1 MEDNYRV
8 KFINTGNNIVDS
20 VLSDN
25 WSVVEDF
32 VKRQEESEKE
42 MYQKQGSKFPA
53 YGDYEKQYHALRFVQ
68 DFNKA
73 LHKII
78 EPNDKYVSS
87 SIDAKYGKVKAN
99 VYIKR
104 NGQEYGIF
112 TEGVFAG
119 GYNIQRGHIRYLTSS
134 SLPKKKV
141 PKGIDLK
148 LNEYEATMK
157 SFERLPKEID
167 YKKKR
172 LLELEKEI
180 EDLKKKTSN
189 KVDFFK
195 RVKQVW
201 YDDEDNR
208 KYLMSENPL
217 NGKIEWTYQRGGEDA
232 IFFSTYKKFVDFNA
246 KRYWNNL
253 KSQLREKNERVKQI
267 KSKIKKLEKQYTDFE
282 KSLAPKTTKK
292 SIPKTNP
299 KSELEKALKG
309 IEVAIQLSGETED
322 LIKAKK
328 GIEVAL
334 KLI

>member
-1 MEDNYRV
+1 MEGDYRV
-8 KFINTGNNIVDS
+8 KFINAGNNIVDS

-25 WSVVEDF
+25 WFVVEDF
-32 VKRQEESEKE
+32 VKRQEEEEKKMSEK
-42 MYQKQGSKFPA
+42 QGMKFRA
-53 YGDYEKQYHALRFVQ
+53 YGDYEKQYHALMFVQ

-87 SIDAKYGKVKAN
+87 SIDAKYGKIKAN

-104 NGQEYGIF
+104 NGQEYGLF

-148 LNEYEATMK
+148 LNEYEAKMK
-157 SFERLPKEID
+157 SFEGIPKRIER
-167 YKKKR
+167 KKKR
-172 LLELEKEI
+172 LLDLEKEI
-180 EDLKKKTSN
+180 EYLKKKTIN
-189 KVDFFK
+189 KVDFSK
-195 RVKQVW
+195 RAKQVW

-217 NGKIEWTYQRGGEDA
+217 NGKAEWIYQKRGEND
-232 IFFSTYKKFVDFNA
+232 IFFSTYKKLVDFEVKN
-246 KRYWNNL
+246 YWNNL
-253 KSQLREKNERVKQI
+253 KSQLREEVERVKQI
-267 KSKIKKLEKQYTDFE
+267 KSETKKLEKQYTDFE
-282 KSLAPKTTKK
+282 KSLAPK
-292 SIPKTNP
+292 SNP
-299 KSELEKALKG
+299 KEELEKALKG
-309 IEVAIQLSGETED
+309 IEMAISLSGETED

-328 GIEVAL
+328 GVEMAL